1 VRAAEIVR
9 AAVIGAE
16 IAVGAADVLVA
27 EDVGAV
33 AVDGREA
40 GVDATA
46 VTAAVEAEAG
56 TKLLLPRIFTDSTD
70 QHGSTQEGCTQ
81 SAAPS
86 CFRTKADRLSSAIRI
101 ESFEKENE
109 DFS

>member
-27 EDVGAV
+27 ADVGAV

-56 TKLLLPRIFTDSTD
+56 TKLFCHGFSRIRRINTD
-70 QHGSTQEGCTQ
+70 QPRR
-81 SAAPS
+81 AAHRVRPLLV
-86 CFRTKADRLSSAIRI
+86 FGRRLIG
-101 ESFEKENE
+101 
-109 DFS
+109 